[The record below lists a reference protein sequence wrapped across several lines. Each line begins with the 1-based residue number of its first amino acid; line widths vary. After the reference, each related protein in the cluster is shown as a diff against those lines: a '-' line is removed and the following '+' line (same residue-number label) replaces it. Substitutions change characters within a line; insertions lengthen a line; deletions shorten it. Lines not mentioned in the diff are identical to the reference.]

1 MRFTKKF
8 GLFKETSTGF
18 LEDLPDERKACAKSI
33 LQHVNQEE
41 IKEIWGVSVQNS
53 QKFKHFILLMKN
65 SAHLCSCLATVT
77 RGIVC
82 RHYFSLMMCT
92 HAAAFHIQLIRK
104 RWYKNPELNGR
115 NEPFVYAAKFQ
126 DMELLKQPE
135 NQEISYLTAMI
146 QNNVDQWN
154 QESKTN
160 LDERIFYGKV
170 MGLAKKV
177 TLKAVGKRDMR
188 ILEIFQQYLNEF
200 DDENSN
206 LENDFDDEIEN
217 DELEENDDLQLQN
230 PIKKPKKG
238 RPRGTKRIKSS
249 SEIPSSSKRHCK
261 ICKEVGHY
269 SNTCMQNPNRKG

>member
-1 MRFTKKF
+1 LIYKF
-8 GLFKETSTGF
+8 DLFKETSTGF

-33 LQHVNQEE
+33 LHHVNKKE
-41 IKEIWGVSVQNS
+41 IKEIWGISVQNT
-53 QKFKHFILLMKN
+53 QKCKHFILLMNN

-82 RHYFSLMMCT
+82 RHYFSLMMHT
-92 HAAAFHIQLIRK
+92 HVAAFHIQLIRQ
-104 RWYKNPELNGR
+104 RWYKNPELNGK

-126 DMELLKQPE
+126 DMELPKQPE
-135 NQEISYLTAMI
+135 NQEILYLTAMV
-146 QNNVDQWN
+146 QNNVDKWN
-154 QESKTN
+154 QESKSN

-170 MGLAKKV
+170 MGLAKKA

-188 ILEIFQQYLNEF
+188 ILEILQEYLNEF

-206 LENDFDDEIEN
+206 LENEIETDEI
-217 DELEENDDLQLQN
+217 EENDDLQLQN

-249 SEIPSSSKRHCK
+249 SEIPSSNKRHCK

-269 SNTCMQNPNRKG
+269 SNTCVQNPNRKS